1 MACISGKNGALSV
14 DNGANNVAQLTAW
27 TITQNAET
35 IEASYM
41 GANWKC
47 IKPGMASWEGTA
59 EAIFDTTEVYPTIG
73 QVVQLIAYESGAE
86 ASGTLVAT
94 YEGDA
99 IVTSIETSVGVEDMI
114 TTSLSFTGDGEL
126 RIYPL
131 PTP

>member
-14 DNGANNVAQLTAW
+14 DGGSTNVAQLTAW

-41 GANWKC
+41 GASWKC

-73 QVVQLIAYESGAE
+73 AVVDLVAYEVDGTTTYSG
-86 ASGTLVAT
+86 S
-94 YEGDA
+94 A
-99 IVTSIETSVGVEDMI
+99 IVTSLETSVGVEDMI
-114 TTSLSFTGDGEL
+114 TASLSFTGDGAL
-126 RIYPL
+126 
-131 PTP
+131 TTAA

>member
-14 DNGANNVAQLTAW
+14 DDGVSNIAQLTAW

-59 EAIFDTTEVYPTIG
+59 EAIFDTTETYPTIG
-73 QVVQLIAYESGAE
+73 AEVVLIAYEIEDTITYSGN
-86 ASGTLVAT
+86 
-94 YEGDA
+94 A

-114 TTSLSFTGDGEL
+114 TASLSFTGDGAL
-126 RIYPL
+126 V
-131 PTP
+131 TAA

>member
-14 DNGANNVAQLTAW
+14 DGGSTNVAQLTAW

-41 GANWKC
+41 GADWKC
-47 IKPGMASWEGTA
+47 IKPGMSSWEGTA

-73 QVVQLIAYESGAE
+73 TEVQLTAYEV
-86 ASGTLVAT
+86 SGTMT
-94 YEGDA
+94 YNGSA

-114 TTSLSFTGDGEL
+114 TTSLSFTGDGAL
-126 RIYPL
+126 I
-131 PTP
+131 TAA

>member
-14 DNGANNVAQLTAW
+14 AGSNIAQLTAW

-41 GANWKC
+41 GASWKC

-59 EAIFDTTEVYPTIG
+59 EALFDTGETYPG
-73 QVVQLIAYESGAE
+73 VGAPVALIAYESGGE
-86 ASGTLVAT
+86 PTGTLVQT
-94 YEGDA
+94 YNGNA

-114 TTSLSFTGDGEL
+114 TVSLSFTGDGEL
-126 RIYPL
+126 VTA
-131 PTP
+131 TP